1 MKKPNN
7 KWLVL
12 ISVVIVIGYIVF
24 MISTQSFGV
33 RCKQAGYTGA
43 DYEQCVQRLAEGGGI
58 YPVEGKTVD

>member
-12 ISVVIVIGYIVF
+12 ISVVIVIGYVVL

-43 DYEQCVQRLAEGGGI
+43 DFGQCVERLASGGSISPMTGA
-58 YPVEGKTVD
+58 VE

>member
-1 MKKPNN
+1 MKITIK
-7 KWLVL
+7 VFFGIL
-12 ISVVIVIGYIVF
+12 IIIGYIVF

-43 DYEQCVQRLAEGGGI
+43 DYEQCVERLADGGGI